1 MDTIKK
7 NLISDTKVGV
17 FLSGGI
23 DSSIIAIISKKLNK
37 NISAYTSFFSPNEK
51 YSKFNLD
58 YDYAKKLCD
67 QLDIKLNKVKVNTDD
82 LEQKKE
88 LISALKN
95 LDEPISN
102 LNFFNSFLQSKK
114 AKEDNCKVI
123 LTGDG
128 ADEIFGG
135 YERYRKCNIA
145 SKLSF
150 LNLILPKIR
159 RLKKLN
165 YNQLPEFFY
174 NNLNII
180 NDKDLFNSN
189 FLRRMTNTDKFQFF
203 DNLFQNQID
212 SINFFDLSYWLTDES
227 NFKLDRSSMLN
238 SIEARVPFQDKNL
251 IKDYFSIDF
260 EKKVD
265 FFDVKKQLKKLD
277 FLPKFIKDRKKMG
290 WFSPE
295 SIFLRDYLKNLFHET
310 FEESKI
316 IDQKIFDYKNVIN
329 LYKLHNDGSYYKNQL
344 LPIITF
350 QVWYDQIK
358 MLDNNL

>member
-1 MDTIKK
+1 
-7 NLISDTKVGV
+7 
-17 FLSGGI
+17 
-23 DSSIIAIISKKLNK
+23 
-37 NISAYTSFFSPNEK
+37 
-51 YSKFNLD
+51 
-58 YDYAKKLCD
+58 
-67 QLDIKLNKVKVNTDD
+67 
-82 LEQKKE
+82 
-88 LISALKN
+88 
-95 LDEPISN
+95 
-102 LNFFNSFLQSKK
+102 
-114 AKEDNCKVI
+114 
-123 LTGDG
+123 
-128 ADEIFGG
+128 
-135 YERYRKCNIA
+135 
-145 SKLSF
+145 
-150 LNLILPKIR
+150 
-159 RLKKLN
+159 
-165 YNQLPEFFY
+165 
-174 NNLNII
+174 
-180 NDKDLFNSN
+180 
-189 FLRRMTNTDKFQFF
+189 MTNTGKFQFF

-212 SINFFDLSYWLTDES
+212 SINFFDLSYWLADES